1 MNTNDE
7 TTATGT
13 SGATWTMPEA
23 LKVEKAF
30 ALPGIAFCAAKGAGA
45 NIYIG
50 ASDFGVHRIDTAAEK
65 PAAVAISETKHQSYV
80 TGIAAV
86 GNVLISGGYDAALIW
101 WNIETGEVIRR
112 LEQAHAKWIRG
123 LTLTPDGT
131 RLITVADDMRTKV
144 WDVETGAAIADW
156 GDYDPKTPHGFPSML
171 YAVAVSPNGSWV
183 ATGDKTGRN
192 LVRSLADGSIAAT
205 VDTPVMYTWDPKAR
219 RHSIG
224 GVRSIAFSN
233 DSALLAIG
241 GMGKVGNID
250 HLEGASRIELFRWQ
264 SQERLHE
271 IEDPKLKGLVEAVT
285 FSSDDRSLFAAGGDN
300 AGFLSV
306 YDVTSGKLSVQERLG
321 EHLHDIV
328 LNEQERTVV
337 CVGHHRGALVK
348 V

>member
-1 MNTNDE
+1 MNGETTVADE
-7 TTATGT
+7 TPGT
-13 SGATWTMPEA
+13 PWTMPEA

-30 ALPGIAFCAAKGAGA
+30 ALPGIAFCAAKGADA
-45 NIYIG
+45 KIYIG
-50 ASDFGVHRIDTAAEK
+50 TSDFGVHRVDAAAEK
-65 PAAVAISETKHQSYV
+65 PVALAISEAKHQSYV
-80 TGIAAV
+80 TGLAAV
-86 GNVLISGGYDAALIW
+86 GNVLISGGYDGALIW
-101 WNIETGEVIRR
+101 WNRETGEVIRR
-112 LEQAHAKWIRG
+112 LEQAHAKWIRD

-131 RLITVADDMRTKV
+131 RLVTVADDMRTKV

-156 GDYDPKTPHGFPSML
+156 GDYDLKTPHSFPSML
-171 YAVAVSPNGSWV
+171 YTVAVSPNGSWV

-192 LVRSLADGSIAAT
+192 LVRSLADGTIAAT
-205 VDTPVMYTWDPKAR
+205 VETPVMYTWDPKAR

-224 GVRSIAFSN
+224 GVRSVAFSS

-264 SQERLHE
+264 TQERLHE
-271 IEDPKLKGLVEAVT
+271 IEDPKLKGLVESLR

-306 YDVTSGKLSVQERLG
+306 YDVASGKLSVQERFG
-321 EHLHDIV
+321 EHVHDFV